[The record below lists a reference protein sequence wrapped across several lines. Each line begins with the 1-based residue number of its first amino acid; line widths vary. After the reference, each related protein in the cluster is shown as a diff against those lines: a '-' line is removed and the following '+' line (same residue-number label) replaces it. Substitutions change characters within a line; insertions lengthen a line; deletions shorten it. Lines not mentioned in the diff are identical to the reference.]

1 MPKNAGP
8 RVRDPERR
16 ERILDAAAELIARHG
31 YLSVS
36 LSDIGSAAGIVGS
49 GIYRHFDNKGAILV
63 EMFDRVVDHLVS
75 SAEQSLALSPN
86 PEVTLGIL
94 INDQVELVLRRR
106 ALCQVYVREARNL
119 PESDQ
124 LRLRWRQRHYVA
136 LWEDALC
143 SLRPTI
149 SPELSRILV
158 RSAIGSIHSI
168 LSFTSTLNEPE
179 VAVAL
184 RDCACRVLGVTPH
197 AIDFVSMSDTEDMP
211 QTDEVA
217 QSRR

>member
-31 YLSVS
+31 YPSVS

-75 SAEQSLALSPN
+75 SAEQSLAISPN
-86 PEVTLGIL
+86 PEDTLGIL
-94 INDQVELVLRRR
+94 VNDQVELVLRRR

-149 SPELSRILV
+149 GTELSRVLV

-179 VAVAL
+179 VAIAL
-184 RDCACRVLGVTPH
+184 RDSACRVLGVTPH
-197 AIDFVSMSDTEDMP
+197 PIDFVSEGNKEDMP
-211 QTDEVA
+211 QTDGLA

>member
-8 RVRDPERR
+8 RIRDPERR
-16 ERILDAAAELIARHG
+16 ERILDAAAELIAHHG
-31 YLSVS
+31 YPSVS

-75 SAEQSLALSPN
+75 SAEQSLAVSPN
-86 PEVTLGIL
+86 PQVTLGIL
-94 INDQVELVLRRR
+94 VNDQVELVLRRR
-106 ALCQVYVREARNL
+106 SLCQVYVREARNL

-143 SLRPTI
+143 ALRPSI
-149 SPELSRILV
+149 SPELSRLLV
-158 RSAIGSIHSI
+158 RSAIGSIHSV
-168 LSFTSTLNEPE
+168 LSFTSTLDEAE
-179 VAVAL
+179 TAAAL
-184 RDCACRVLGVTPH
+184 RD
-197 AIDFVSMSDTEDMP
+197 S
-211 QTDEVA
+211 
-217 QSRR
+217 